1 MALIS
6 EGTKTAS
13 KTIKNISNILTNR
26 ILERKKISNKI
37 LNYKNRR
44 YENDVIVKKQN
55 ELFAVTSIRTSG
67 GSKRLALSQVGGSF
81 LSRILQ
87 FAGFV
92 TSGWLLTNMPTWIAG
107 AKELSNRITSLN
119 STFSGFVDN
128 IWNMIYDIGRVST
141 ALFENLKTFDLTDS
155 SDRIRNSLI
164 ELTGTLDTMGEQ
176 IKEAFSVLTEPFMN
190 VPPLGTEAGPG
201 AYPDL
206 EPQRPEQ
213 PTQPQQPSG
222 GTGGGGTKY
231 PQLASLVVKGEG
243 GINSV
248 NRGNAGDTPGGA
260 KSIFGK
266 NLTDMTVGEIMQ
278 AQREDRVF
286 AVGKY
291 QFIPVTLSGAVKY
304 TKIPLNSKFNSA
316 TQNKLF
322 DYLIDVKRPEIG
334 AYINGKS
341 NDRRTAI
348 QQLAREFASVGL
360 EYPEAGRRRGQ
371 SRYAGVGRNRAS
383 ISPEAAGIAL
393 DKQRGFGPSQQSQ
406 SPSQKSSPTPTRAIS
421 TGNMN
426 LIPHTGSGG
435 FIQGSSGFGKEDYEK
450 YGVHFHLSPPNMSE
464 SGFLA
469 AREVAFTAVKSMID
483 RGSTVYF
490 SNIKKHIPKGA
501 SDSQIKSMILAEQK
515 AHTKPGRTQGG
526 IDIQEKNPNVGPT
539 HKGLPGSKIAFPLA
553 VGSVSSLSSRSGYG
567 REAEVIGSGGVKLAH
582 GASGSTSSQISS
594 STPTSSTPLI
604 PSSNSYV
611 SQTPSEIQMQSTTTE
626 GDLLQSILNT
636 IKESSKRQDIILIDD
651 LQDTSTQ
658 STGNFVISGG
668 ISLDSQLNE
677 KELLYS
683 FLKNKLLLDLNYL

>member
-164 ELTGTLDTMGEQ
+164 ELTGTLDSMGDQ

-213 PTQPQQPSG
+213 PTQPSGGGLPDPKSAEMYRIAAALTTEGRAGQSAVDIMQVVVNRKASGRYGSSYTDIFSRPNQFEGVTGKRSGAKFKQIQTLQDAVKWSGQSSATLLGIIRDLQNPSMQEEAAKHVKGALEFRAAPQYYLKNGLVRGEMGPDGRFYNSAWRGSSGDNQFLQQSGKDPMISGSASFNLPQPSSQ
-222 GTGGGGTKY
+222 K
-231 PQLASLVVKGEG
+231 PQ
-243 GINSV
+243 
-248 NRGNAGDTPGGA
+248 P
-260 KSIFGK
+260 
-266 NLTDMTVGEIMQ
+266 
-278 AQREDRVF
+278 
-286 AVGKY
+286 
-291 QFIPVTLSGAVKY
+291 
-304 TKIPLNSKFNSA
+304 
-316 TQNKLF
+316 
-322 DYLIDVKRPEIG
+322 
-334 AYINGKS
+334 
-341 NDRRTAI
+341 
-348 QQLAREFASVGL
+348 
-360 EYPEAGRRRGQ
+360 
-371 SRYAGVGRNRAS
+371 
-383 ISPEAAGIAL
+383 
-393 DKQRGFGPSQQSQ
+393 
-406 SPSQKSSPTPTRAIS
+406 PSQKSTPTSTPTRAIS

-594 STPTSSTPLI
+594 STPTPSTPSTPLI
-604 PSSNSYV
+604 PSSNSSV
-611 SQTPSEIQMQSTTTE
+611 SQIPSEIEMQSSTTE
-626 GDLLQSILNT
+626 GDLLQSILNN

>member
-1 MALIS
+1 MDLIS

-26 ILERKKISNKI
+26 ISERKKISKNI

-44 YENDVIVKKQN
+44 YENDVIIKKQN
-55 ELFAVTSIRTSG
+55 ELFAVTSIKTSG

-119 STFSGFVDN
+119 STFSGFVNN

-164 ELTGTLDTMGEQ
+164 ELTGTLDIMGEQ

-222 GTGGGGTKY
+222 GTGGEFSGSGVSKGAQIARRLQKDLGLTDYQAAAVVGNLLNESSQLNPAQIQNGGSGLLKVDGKTGY
-231 PQLASLVVKGEG
+231 GWAQWTFPTRQRELYQLAQSMGVDP
-243 GINSV
+243 S
-248 NRGNAGDTPGGA
+248 RQP
-260 KSIFGK
+260 
-266 NLTDMTVGEIMQ
+266 LTDEINYAMLVRELPRYDKNGRFRSSRNIQ
-278 AQREDRVF
+278 EASNWLLTQYFRPANKGPREQRER
-286 AVGKY
+286 
-291 QFIPVTLSGAVKY
+291 I
-304 TKIPLNSKFNSA
+304 
-316 TQNKLF
+316 
-322 DYLIDVKRPEIG
+322 
-334 AYINGKS
+334 
-341 NDRRTAI
+341 
-348 QQLAREFASVGL
+348 
-360 EYPEAGRRRGQ
+360 EAGQ
-371 SRYAGVGRNRAS
+371 QVLKSVKS
-383 ISPEAAGIAL
+383 TSS
-393 DKQRGFGPSQQSQ
+393 SQQSQ
-406 SPSQKSSPTPTRAIS
+406 SPSQKPQPPSQKSTPTPTSTPTRAIS

-435 FIQGSSGFGKEDYEK
+435 FIQGGSGSKGENQYAT
-450 YGVHFHLSPPNMSE
+450 HFHIDAKRSNPSDAELKKI
-464 SGFLA
+464 
-469 AREVAFTAVKSMID
+469 REVSYQAVKVMQS
-483 RGSTVYF
+483 RGSKVYF
-490 SNIKKHIPKGA
+490 GNINQYA
-501 SDSQIKSMILAEQK
+501 SKNDSELIQQIIREQK
-515 AHTKPGRTQGG
+515 AHDLRSSAA
-526 IDIQEKNPNVGPT
+526 IDIQEINPNVKRT
-539 HKGLPGSKIAFPLA
+539 IQSQPGSRTKFPFA
-553 VGSVSSLSSRSGYG
+553 VGPVYMRGGYG
-567 REAEVIGSGGVKLAH
+567 REAEIIGSGGITVSH

-594 STPTSSTPLI
+594 STPTPSTPLI
-604 PSSNSYV
+604 PSSNSSV
-611 SQTPSEIQMQSTTTE
+611 SQIPSEIEMQSTTTE
-626 GDLLQSILNT
+626 GDLLQSILNN

-658 STGNFVISGG
+658 STGNFVISDG

>member
-44 YENDVIVKKQN
+44 YEIDVIVKKQN
-55 ELFAVTSIRTSG
+55 ELFAITSIRTSG

-164 ELTGTLDTMGEQ
+164 ELTGTLDSMGDQ

-222 GTGGGGTKY
+222 GNADFWTLVAIVSREDSD
-231 PQLASLVVKGEG
+231 PQGQADVAQSIYNRASSGAYGSKNIRELILREG
-243 GINSV
+243 QYEPTWQ
-248 NRGNAGDTPGGA
+248 RPKPGKKNKPNPEWFSIKDA
-260 KSIFGK
+260 KSAAKATGFTESAIKNVASNITNPTLQKNAAEFVQGRTDFKGANVGRPPSIQRKSGDNWFGWEYRYK
-266 NLTDMTVGEIMQ
+266 GKSVASVPNLGVTSSQTPQPSSQTPQPVQVQ
-278 AQREDRVF
+278 ASPMIVTSGYGWRWGRQHMGIDIVPKQ
-286 AVGKY
+286 GKVAGT
-291 QFIPVTLSGAVKY
+291 PVILKKGGVIEY
-304 TKIPLNSKFNSA
+304 
-316 TQNKLF
+316 
-322 DYLIDVKRPEIG
+322 
-334 AYINGKS
+334 AYI
-341 NDRRTAI
+341 D
-348 QQLAREFASVGL
+348 
-360 EYPEAGRRRGQ
+360 GRNMGMVLVTHDDGTQ
-371 SRYAGVGRNRAS
+371 SRYLHVNNFKVKKGERVQSGKTIAYLSDMGA
-383 ISPEAAGIAL
+383 PGIGNAT
-393 DKQRGFGPSQQSQ
+393 GPHLHFEYYKN
-406 SPSQKSSPTPTRAIS
+406 KSSPYSNPTSVYQNYVSLGGKVVGTPTYPLDTKQQER
-421 TGNMN
+421 
-426 LIPHTGSGG
+426 IP
-435 FIQGSSGFGKEDYEK
+435 
-450 YGVHFHLSPPNMSE
+450 
-464 SGFLA
+464 
-469 AREVAFTAVKSMID
+469 
-483 RGSTVYF
+483 
-490 SNIKKHIPKGA
+490 
-501 SDSQIKSMILAEQK
+501 
-515 AHTKPGRTQGG
+515 
-526 IDIQEKNPNVGPT
+526 
-539 HKGLPGSKIAFPLA
+539 
-553 VGSVSSLSSRSGYG
+553 
-567 REAEVIGSGGVKLAH
+567 
-582 GASGSTSSQISS
+582 
-594 STPTSSTPLI
+594 STPLI
-604 PSSNSYV
+604 PSSNSSV
-611 SQTPSEIQMQSTTTE
+611 SQIPSEIEMQSSTTE
-626 GDLLQSILNT
+626 GDLLQSILNN